1 MSRLERDGKI
11 VITYTKGKPEIVLE
25 GDINGRMIKSLP
37 KYLMAA
43 YRRARLQAQR
53 TGLEPKL
60 EETKEKKEAKLNGRK
75 SNIPSNGNEG
85 RVTREP
91 KSAGKPK

>member
-11 VITYTKGKPEIVLE
+11 TIIFKKGKPEIIIE

-37 KYLMAA
+37 RHLMAA
-43 YRRARLQAQR
+43 YRRLKLKAQK
-53 TGLEPKL
+53 TEIQ
-60 EETKEKKEAKLNGRK
+60 EEEKKKEAKLDGRK
-75 SNIPSNGNEG
+75 SNVPSKRDEG

-91 KSAGKPK
+91 KSTGELK

>member
-11 VITYTKGKPEIVLE
+11 VITYTKGKPEVVLE
-25 GDINGRMIKSLP
+25 GDINGRMIKTLP
-37 KYLMAA
+37 RHLMAA
-43 YRRARLQAQR
+43 YRRSRIEAQR
-53 TGLEPKL
+53 TGIQ
-60 EETKEKKEAKLNGRK
+60 EEKKKEAKLDGRK

-91 KSAGKPK
+91 KSAGESK

>member
-11 VITYTKGKPEIVLE
+11 VITYTKGKPEVVLE
-25 GDINGRMIKSLP
+25 GDINGRMIKRLP
-37 KYLMAA
+37 RYLMAA

-60 EETKEKKEAKLNGRK
+60 KETKETKEKKEAKLNERK
-75 SNIPSNGNEG
+75 SNVSSKGNKG
-85 RVTREP
+85 G
-91 KSAGKPK
+91 AGVS

>member
-11 VITYTKGKPEIVLE
+11 TIIFEKGRPEVIIE
-25 GDINGRMIKSLP
+25 GDINGKMIKSLP
-37 KYLMAA
+37 KHLMSA
-43 YRRARLQAQR
+43 YCKLRLESQR
-53 TGLEPKL
+53 TGIQ
-60 EETKEKKEAKLNGRK
+60 EEKKKEAKLNGRK

-91 KSAGKPK
+91 KSAGESK